1 MADSLVVRTE
11 ELASVLRLWI
21 DKHNDRFMKNSG
33 GRRPSYK
40 YIGEADEVVH
50 LTSAYD
56 YICFQMGKPPGF
68 ARVIHRVLTR
78 ETKHTELRIA
88 DGLLTAIEESGAL
101 TDGRI
106 TVMPNPR
113 WSQERWI
120 KWKGEQG
127 CI

>member
-21 DKHNDRFMKNSG
+21 DKHNGRFMKNSG

-40 YIGEADEVVH
+40 YTGEADEVIH
-50 LTSAYD
+50 YIGAYD
-56 YICFQMGKPPGF
+56 YICFQMGKPPEY
-68 ARVIHRVLTR
+68 ARVIYRVVTR
-78 ETKHTELRIA
+78 ESMHTDLSVA

-113 WSQERWI
+113 WSKERWI
-120 KWKGEQG
+120 KWKSEQG